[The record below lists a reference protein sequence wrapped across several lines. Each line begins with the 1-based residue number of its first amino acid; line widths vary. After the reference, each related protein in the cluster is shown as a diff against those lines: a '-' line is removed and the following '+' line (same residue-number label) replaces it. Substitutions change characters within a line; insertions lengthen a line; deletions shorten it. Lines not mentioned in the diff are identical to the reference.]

1 MNWKQI
7 DKLEFTEKEMEVIN
21 FYCKDELKELRKITI
36 PLIKQKGVDG
46 KDYDDL
52 LDNALTVLMESVKDY
67 NVEKSKFETFLTGNI
82 KRSFYDWT
90 RDSMRGK
97 RCNLERDKKGKI
109 KYKEDENG
117 KKILTPIRDVS
128 YDVPTDDG
136 IDLREK
142 ISMNKTTEF
151 SEGLI
156 KYLDTLTE
164 NEKKI
169 AYLVIEGYSLK
180 EIQKMTKLSDKKF
193 QKILTNMKNFERHR
207 LIHSEESTFIKEEK
221 RMNIQQTTLEKSKPD
236 RLSIASINK
245 KIENQTIRF
254 NHPLQ
259 RESEQWS
266 NIMKGNLISDILQEN
281 PIPALTFA
289 EQIVNGLAIIWD
301 LDGKQRCTT
310 AYRFSKDDF
319 KISRNIRRYMI
330 SYQAIVKDE
339 KGNIAKDEEGF
350 PLSERREFD
359 IRNKKFSDLPEEL
372 KDKFLDYNF
381 EIVQYLNC
389 SSEDIA
395 YHIAR
400 YNEGKPMNKQQKGI
414 IQIGEYFASL
424 VKGISAMPFFKELGD
439 YGKKDPFNGVID
451 RVVIESV
458 MMINF
463 LDDWNK
469 DVVTICDYIKKNAT
483 EEVFEEFEDIVVRLT
498 NVGDEEFFEKF
509 NSKDSFIWFGLF
521 GRFIKMCND
530 DKKFVEFMAEFTQSL
545 HNKKV
550 NGVSFDDL
558 CVDKETGKTKSTKDK
573 YIVVP
578 KMEILTALM
587 KEFLHIEENNDETEN
602 EIVEQNNEDIVEEHF
617 SNKDIIIE
625 DSESSENTD
634 ILKFCQEA
642 VSPEIDKED
651 VELYSDMVDDCV
663 KIDSPIYQDCKNA
676 LIGVMGFAIR
686 QDKDEEFEDWIE
698 EYQKEKSNFSP
709 SQRKNFMFMKND
721 FCNYLNNQRV
731 AVNA

>member
-67 NVEKSKFETFLTGNI
+67 NGEKSKFETFLTGNI

-117 KKILTPIRDVS
+117 KKIPTPIRDVS

-180 EIQKMTKLSDKKF
+180 EIQKMTELSDKKF

-266 NIMKGNLISDILQEN
+266 NIMKGNLISDILQGN

-587 KEFLHIEENNDETEN
+587 KEFLHIEETNDETEN
-602 EIVEQNNEDIVEEHF
+602 KIVEQNNEDIVEEHF

-651 VELYSDMVDDCV
+651 IELYTDMIDDCV
-663 KIDSPIYQDCKNA
+663 RIDTPIYQNCKNA
-676 LIGVMGFAIR
+676 LIGLMGFAVR
-686 QDKDEEFEDWIE
+686 ENKDEEFEDWIDK
-698 EYQKEKSNFSP
+698 YQKDKSNFSP
-709 SQRKNFMFMKND
+709 NQKVNYAYMKND
-721 FCNYLNNQRV
+721 FNNYC
-731 AVNA
+731 AAMA